1 MKRTDLIAL
10 AERLAHAA
18 EYVRSALPTLSEP
31 DAKWLADQDAA
42 VLLMRQIAESQPVA
56 WRFEVRFCEPNP
68 VSEWRHYNTTT
79 SHEAALRSVSRCYG
93 GIEGRA
99 VPLYPLPLED

>member
-1 MKRTDLIAL
+1 MTRTDLIAL
-10 AERLAHAA
+10 ADRLKLMSRAIQETAD
-18 EYVRSALPTLSEP
+18 SEP
-31 DAKWLADQDAA
+31 EARFCLDPQDSAD
-42 VLLMRQIAESQPVA
+42 LMIQIAQAQPVA

-68 VSEWRHYNTTT
+68 VSEWSHYNTTT

>member
-18 EYVRSALPTLSEP
+18 EYVRSASPTLSEP

-56 WRFEVRFCEPNP
+56 VRHNFDGNGWLYIDGG
-68 VSEWRHYNTTT
+68 SGSDWLTRHDDA
-79 SHEAALRSVSRCYG
+79 E
-93 GIEGRA
+93 
-99 VPLYPLPLED
+99 PLYTLPLED

>member
-1 MKRTDLIAL
+1 MKRTELIEL
-10 AERLAHAA
+10 AERLADARVYGRDIERAA
-18 EYVRSALPTLSEP
+18 DFL
-31 DAKWLADQDAA
+31 
-42 VLLMRQIAESQPVA
+42 RQIAQAQPVA

-68 VSEWRHYNTTT
+68 VSEWSHYNTTT

-99 VPLYPLPLED
+99 VPIYPLPLED